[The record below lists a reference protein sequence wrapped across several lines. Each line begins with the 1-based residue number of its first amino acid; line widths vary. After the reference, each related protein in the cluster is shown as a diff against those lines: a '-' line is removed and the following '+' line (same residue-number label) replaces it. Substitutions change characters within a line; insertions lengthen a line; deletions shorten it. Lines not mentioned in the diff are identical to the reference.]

1 MQVHPV
7 VSRLCAPIE
16 GTDAAHLADCLG
28 LDPAKF
34 RQQVNAASGDA
45 REEAQLAAASVFDDD
60 DRYKARTHNLHLLFA
75 DHTTDA
81 VACNSGG
88 AANAALRGNQA
99 TGLGMVQSQCQPL
112 QGTATAAHQWGLVQ
126 AGSTCPSPCVA
137 SDSHTAAAMSMN
149 FVACWP
155 VQLKGGHPFTC
166 FTCNA
171 MCS

>member
-137 SDSHTAAAMSMN
+137 SD
-149 FVACWP
+149 
-155 VQLKGGHPFTC
+155 
-166 FTCNA
+166 
-171 MCS
+171 

>member
-60 DRYKARTHNLHLLFA
+60 DRYKARTHNLFFSFP
-75 DHTTDA
+75 T
-81 VACNSGG
+81 
-88 AANAALRGNQA
+88 ALQSSYLHIHAKSFVYISTSKTVQPILWHATVVMLHQEAIRLQA
-99 TGLGMVQSQCQPL
+99 W
-112 QGTATAAHQWGLVQ
+112 A
-126 AGSTCPSPCVA
+126 
-137 SDSHTAAAMSMN
+137 
-149 FVACWP
+149 
-155 VQLKGGHPFTC
+155 
-166 FTCNA
+166 
-171 MCS
+171 